1 MIKLSQV
8 SKYYGNKAVVQ
19 QVDLSVSAGESV
31 AIIGHN
37 GAGKTTLMKLILGL
51 AQPSSGILHI
61 STETGKN
68 PHSDI
73 GFLPETVSF
82 QGEMTGNQ
90 VLRFYARLKHA
101 SQNQCAELM
110 QLVGLSE
117 AANARVKSYSKG
129 MRQRLGLA
137 QALLGQPKLLVLD
150 EPTTGL
156 DPFLRRHFYQILR
169 GCQAQGTAILIS
181 SHALSE
187 IEGEIDKIL
196 IMKQGAVVIQGSLEQ
211 LRDAAKLPTQIRVIS
226 LPGKELAFK
235 AFQQQ
240 SSYAVN
246 GKDSFNTFSFQCQQD
261 KKMELMQQIM
271 DQQANIKD
279 VQIIPPRL
287 DDLYSH
293 FVGKESRG

>member
-8 SKYYGNKAVVQ
+8 SKCYGNKTVVQ

-31 AIIGHN
+31 AVIGHN

-51 AQPSSGILHI
+51 ARPSSGILSI
-61 STETGKN
+61 SAETGKD

-101 SQNQCAELM
+101 PQNQCAELM

-117 AANARVKSYSKG
+117 AANTRVKTYSKG

-169 GCQAQGTAILIS
+169 GYQAQGTAILIS

-211 LRDAAKLPTQIRVIS
+211 LRDAAKLPTQIRVFT
-226 LPGKELAFK
+226 LPGKELVFK

-246 GKDSFNTFSFQCQQD
+246 GEDCVDSFSFQCQQD
-261 KKMELMQQIM
+261 KKVELMQQIM
-271 DQQANIKD
+271 DQQASIKD

-293 FVGKESRG
+293 FVGKGSRG